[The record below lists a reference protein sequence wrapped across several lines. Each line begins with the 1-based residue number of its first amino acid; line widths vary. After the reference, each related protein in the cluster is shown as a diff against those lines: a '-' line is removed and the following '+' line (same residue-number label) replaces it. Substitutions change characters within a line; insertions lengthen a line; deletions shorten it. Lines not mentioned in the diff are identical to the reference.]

1 MRKIYRIG
9 FLILILIF
17 LSTYSTRN
25 TNTKVVEN
33 SDFFKINKVIIT
45 NNLLVKKTI
54 VIERLEDLYKKNI
67 FSIKSEDIERSL
79 EGIDFLKKIEIKKKY
94 PNTLIIKIVETKPI
108 AIIFKGKTKFF
119 LDNFSNLIE
128 FKNTINTEKLPSI
141 FGNNAESEFVSFF
154 QQLKDNNFPFTKIK
168 NYYYFQIGR
177 WDLKLLNNKTI
188 KLPHAASNKTIKKSI
203 ELLNRNDFKNYKI
216 IDLRVDGKIIV
227 EE

>member
-227 EE
+227 E

>member
-119 LDNFSNLIE
+119 LDNFSCN
-128 FKNTINTEKLPSI
+128 FCRCW
-141 FGNNAESEFVSFF
+141 F
-154 QQLKDNNFPFTKIK
+154 QT
-168 NYYYFQIGR
+168 R
-177 WDLKLLNNKTI
+177 
-188 KLPHAASNKTIKKSI
+188 
-203 ELLNRNDFKNYKI
+203 
-216 IDLRVDGKIIV
+216 
-227 EE
+227 